1 MPSWAALGV
10 FLSAAILL
18 AVTPGP
24 GIFYVLARSLK
35 GGRRDGVA
43 STLGTALGGFFHVMA
58 AALGLSAILAT
69 SAVAFSVVKY
79 AGAAY
84 LVLLGVKTLLS
95 REKAV
100 ADVAVPQEPTQR
112 IFLQGVL
119 TEVLNPKTALFFLA
133 FIPQFV
139 DPHGSVVLQFVVL
152 GTISVLLNS
161 TADLVVAV
169 FAGPIGQAL
178 RTNAS
183 MRTGQR
189 YVSGGALV
197 ALGVY
202 VAASG
207 DN

>member
-1 MPSWAALGV
+1 MPSFTALSV

-18 AVTPGP
+18 AITPGP

-43 STLGTALGGFFHVMA
+43 STLGTALGGFFHVLA

-69 SAVAFSVVKY
+69 SAAAFTIVKY

-84 LVLLGVKTLLS
+84 LVFLGVKTLLA
-95 REKAV
+95 REKPV
-100 ADVAVPQEPTQR
+100 SDADVTREPTRR
-112 IFLQGVL
+112 IFWQGVL

-139 DPHGSVVLQFVVL
+139 DPRGSVVLQFVVL
-152 GTISVLLNS
+152 GTLSVLLNS
-161 TADLVVAV
+161 TADLVVAY
-169 FAGPIGQAL
+169 FAGPIGHAL
-178 RTNAS
+178 RTNAR
-183 MRTGQR
+183 MRTWQR

-197 ALGVY
+197 ALGLY
-202 VAASG
+202 VATAG